1 MSIQMAPPKSG
12 LRSRHCA
19 SAAALQ
25 APAAEAGQRLLTTKL
40 AGPSF
45 SGTGSGQLPHLSKC
59 LSISAAFPRII
70 ASCIVPARCAP
81 GGMLRALSRAA
92 VALTFSLQ
100 VSDG

>member
-1 MSIQMAPPKSG
+1 MSIQMAIPAKG
-12 LRSRHCA
+12 LRSKHCA

-25 APAAEAGQRLLTTKL
+25 APPGRGRLTFAHHQTRWSELQRG
-40 AGPSF
+40 AR
-45 SGTGSGQLPHLSKC
+45 QLPLLSKC

-70 ASCIVPARCAP
+70 ASCIAPARSAP